1 MKKKTKIIFN
11 LFLLF
16 FLLFL
21 SSDVTKAVGSASTG
35 FSGNSSV
42 YVGDQIDV
50 ILYVG
55 SVNGTNGGLAAFGGN
70 ISYSTDKLELVR
82 ASSLAPFTVE
92 LSGNRLGGF
101 GQNTIKSST
110 NIIKFTFRAKALGSA
125 TISYSGSSQPDAN
138 ATPVS
143 ISGSSKTINI
153 VNPPSS
159 NNNLSSLSVSSGGI
173 SFNKNT
179 TYYNVSVGANV
190 TSISIS
196 ASPEDGGAS
205 VSGVGS
211 KSLKYGNNKFYIV
224 VTAPSGAKKT
234 YTINVNRKD
243 DRSGNNNLSSLT
255 VNGGELNPN
264 FNKNTTNYKL
274 DVPYSI
280 SNLSVNAKAE
290 DQKASVTVSGNNN
303 LIAEETTIVTITVT
317 AENGSKKTYTISVN
331 RGKDPNKILS
341 DNNYL
346 TKIVPNIGILSP
358 VFDKEKS
365 EYEIWLPYEVDKIS
379 FDYQVEDAKYAT
391 TKLEGNDTLQ
401 PGVSNVYKI
410 IVKAE
415 SNKERIYKIN
425 VRRAKNPS
433 DNSSSNTYIKS
444 IKLKNGKLTSEFN
457 KKNREYYYTKKS
469 GFKITEVIPEDKN
482 SAVNIINNEGTIY
495 IIVTSGSGEYGVY
508 ALREKQTNLLI
519 YLLGIGLFLLGVGIG
534 FVIKLMLNNKKVKVK
549 QTSSKTKNE
558 ENDDKSKD
566 KEINTKMKVKKIDNK
581 DQKKI
586 KGADS
591 KKVKNNKL

>member
-1 MKKKTKIIFN
+1 MINKIKTIFT
-11 LFLLF
+11 LFFPCFLLF
-16 FLLFL
+16 FG
-21 SSDVTKAVGSASTG
+21 SNIIKAAGSASTG
-35 FSGNSSV
+35 FSGNGSV
-42 YVGDQIDV
+42 YVGDNIDV
-50 ILYVG
+50 MLYVS
-55 SVNGTNGGLAAFGGN
+55 SVNGTGGGLAAFGGN
-70 ISYSTDKLELVR
+70 ISYSIDKLELVS
-82 ASSLAPFTVE
+82 ATSLAPFTVE
-92 LSGNRLGGF
+92 LNGNKLGGF
-101 GQNTIKSST
+101 GQNTIKGYS
-110 NIIKFTFRAKALGSA
+110 NIMKFTFRTKALGSA

-153 VNPPSS
+153 VSPPSS

-179 TYYNVSVGANV
+179 TYYNVSVGSSV
-190 TSISIS
+190 TSVSIS
-196 ASPEDGGAS
+196 ASAEDGGAS
-205 VSGVGS
+205 VSGVGV
-211 KSLKYGNNKFYIV
+211 KSLNYGSNKFYIV

-255 VNGGELNPN
+255 VNGGELNPK
-264 FNKNTTNYKL
+264 FSKNTTNYTL

-290 DQKASVTVSGNNN
+290 DPKANVTVSGNNN

-317 AENGSKKTYTISVN
+317 AENGSKKAYTISVN

-346 TKIVPNIGILSP
+346 TKIVPSIGILSP
-358 VFDKEKS
+358 AFDKEKS

-379 FDYQVEDAKYAT
+379 FDYQVEDTKYAT

-401 PGVSNVYKI
+401 PGVSNIYKI
-410 IVKAE
+410 IVNAE

-433 DNSSSNTYIKS
+433 DNASSNTYIKN

-482 SAVNIINNEGTIY
+482 SAVNIINNENTIY

-508 ALREKQTNLLI
+508 ALREKQTNFLI
-519 YLLGIGLFLLGVGIG
+519 YLLYVGLFTLGIGIG
-534 FVIKLMLNNKKVKVK
+534 FVIKLMLNNKKLKSKKTDDTVKNKVSSKEIDAKVKVK
-549 QTSSKTKNE
+549 KVETKEQN
-558 ENDDKSKD
+558 
-566 KEINTKMKVKKIDNK
+566 
-581 DQKKI
+581 KI
-586 KGADS
+586 KNVDS
-591 KKVKNNKL
+591 KKAKNKR